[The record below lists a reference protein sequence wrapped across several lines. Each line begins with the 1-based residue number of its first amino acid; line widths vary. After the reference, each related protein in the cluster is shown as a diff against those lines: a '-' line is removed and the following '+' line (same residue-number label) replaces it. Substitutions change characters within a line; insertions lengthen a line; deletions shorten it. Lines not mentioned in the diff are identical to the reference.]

1 MERPFGSHWEQTAS
15 LATVIHGNTAMLAA
29 TRGIKT
35 DAFGVVDFMPADSMR
50 WVKRSKQKSRGITS
64 SKAQTPILL
73 RSFGFK

>member
-1 MERPFGSHWEQTAS
+1 
-15 LATVIHGNTAMLAA
+15 MLAA